1 MADRVSLSTAGPVK
15 IVLTGAPGSGKSTI
29 ARELARRN
37 PESFIVVPEAATQYY
52 TALGFRWDQLT
63 IDQQRE
69 AQRGIYH
76 LQVEQE
82 QRLAAL
88 HPEKTLL
95 MDRGTI
101 DGAAYWPDGP
111 AEYWRDLGTTE
122 SAEISRYAMVIV
134 LESSAAIGLYDG
146 DKSNQVRFEDAE
158 GALENAKL
166 LRRLWAEHP
175 RTHFVPAKPDLEEK
189 INAVEALVREAFQRP
204 TSDAQHSTSKGALD
218 VGG

>member
-1 MADRVSLSTAGPVK
+1 MVDRTALPTSGPAK

-29 ARELARRN
+29 AFELARRY
-37 PESFIVVPEAATQYY
+37 PQLFVVVPEAATQYY
-52 TALGFRWDQLT
+52 TALGFRWDQLQ
-63 IDQQRE
+63 IEQQRE
-69 AQRGIYH
+69 AQRGIYR

-82 QRLAAL
+82 QRIAAL

-111 AEYWRDLGTTE
+111 KEYWRDLGTTE
-122 SAEISRYAMVIV
+122 SQEIARYAMVIV

-146 DKSNQVRFEDAE
+146 DVSNLVRFEDAA

-166 LRRLWAEHP
+166 LAALWSAHPNVRLVSAH
-175 RTHFVPAKPDLEEK
+175 RDLEQKIAIVEK
-189 INAVEALVREAFQRP
+189 LVMQFANARR
-204 TSDAQHSTSKGALD
+204 T
-218 VGG
+218 

>member
-1 MADRVSLSTAGPVK
+1 MAERVSLPTTGPVK

-29 ARELARRN
+29 ARELARRF
-37 PESFIVVPEAATQYY
+37 PELFVVVPEAATQYY

-63 IDQQRE
+63 IEQQRE

-76 LQVEQE
+76 LQVDQE
-82 QRLAAL
+82 ERLASL

-122 SAEISRYAMVIV
+122 QAEISRYAMVVV

-146 DKSNQVRFEDAE
+146 DKSNQVRFEDAQ

-166 LRRLWAEHP
+166 LRRLWSAHP
-175 RTHFVPAKPDLEEK
+175 NTHFVAAQRDLEQKVAE
-189 INAVEALVREAFQRP
+189 VERLVR
-204 TSDAQHSTSKGALD
+204 ALPAPS
-218 VGG
+218 GH

>member
-1 MADRVSLSTAGPVK
+1 MAERVSLPTAGPVK

-29 ARELARRN
+29 ARELARRF
-37 PESFIVVPEAATQYY
+37 PDSFVVVPEAATQYY

-63 IDQQRE
+63 IEQQRE

-76 LQVEQE
+76 LQVDQE
-82 QRLAAL
+82 ERLASL

-122 SAEISRYAMVIV
+122 QREISRYAMVIV

-166 LRRLWAEHP
+166 LRGLWSAHP
-175 RTHFVPAKPDLEEK
+175 NTHFVAAQRDLEQK
-189 INAVEALVREAFQRP
+189 IVAVERLINTALP
-204 TSDAQHSTSKGALD
+204 L
-218 VGG
+218 

>member
-1 MADRVSLSTAGPVK
+1 MAERATLTSTGPKK

-29 ARELARRN
+29 ARELARRF
-37 PESFIVVPEAATQYY
+37 PDSFIIVPEAATQYY

-63 IDQQRE
+63 IEQQRE
-69 AQRGIYH
+69 AQRGIYR

-82 QRLAAL
+82 ERLSAL

-101 DGAAYWPDGP
+101 DGSAYWPDGP
-111 AEYWRDLGTTE
+111 AEYWKDLCSTE
-122 SAEISRYAMVIV
+122 AREIARYAMVIV

-166 LRRLWAEHP
+166 LGRLWAAHP
-175 RTHFVPAKPDLEEK
+175 NTHFVSAFRDLEQK
-189 INAVEALVREAFQRP
+189 VAAVEKLVKL
-204 TSDAQHSTSKGALD
+204 STVPARIG
-218 VGG
+218 

>member
-1 MADRVSLSTAGPVK
+1 MPDRVSLSTAGPIK

-29 ARELARRN
+29 ARELARRD

-52 TALGFRWDQLT
+52 TSLGFRWDQLT
-63 IDQQRE
+63 IEQQRE
-69 AQRGIYH
+69 AQRGIYR
-76 LQVEQE
+76 LQIDQE

-88 HPEKTLL
+88 HPEKTFL

-111 AEYWRDLGTTE
+111 AEYWRDLRTTE
-122 SAEISRYAMVIV
+122 SHEIARYAMVIV

-146 DKSNQVRFEDAE
+146 DASNQVRFEDAE

-166 LRRLWAEHP
+166 LGRLWAEHP
-175 RTHFVPAKPDLEEK
+175 NTHFVRAMRDLEEK
-189 INAVEALVREAFQRP
+189 IATVETLVRSVVSAK
-204 TSDAQHSTSKGALD
+204 A
-218 VGG
+218 

>member
-1 MADRVSLSTAGPVK
+1 MVDRASNPNPRK

-29 ARELARRN
+29 ARELARRY
-37 PESFIVVPEAATQYY
+37 PEAFVVVPEAATQYY
-52 TALGFRWDQLT
+52 LALGFRWDQLT
-63 IDQQRE
+63 IEQQRE

-82 QRLAAL
+82 QRLSSL
-88 HPEKTLL
+88 HPQKILI

-122 SAEISRYAMVIV
+122 AAELLRYAMVIV

-166 LRRLWAEHP
+166 LGTLWNGHP
-175 RTHFVPAKPDLEEK
+175 NTHFVAAHQDLEQK
-189 INAVEALVREAFQRP
+189 IAVVENLINSVALAKRQE
-204 TSDAQHSTSKGALD
+204 
-218 VGG
+218 